1 MRHQKGLLTMTA
13 ASSPRTLAGI
23 QFGRAVAAILVVLYH
38 GGRMLPQYLG
48 NIGLAKYFES
58 GNAGVDFFFVLSG
71 FIIFYVHGKDIGQ
84 PPRLRNYLMRRFTR
98 IYPIYWV
105 VTAFVIAL
113 LVAKGDWGPL
123 SPSHIVRSLVLFPD
137 DSDPIVGV
145 AWTLCHE
152 MTFYLVFAALIAS
165 RKIGGV
171 LILAWVALVV
181 LGIFHPHQQSNIKF
195 LESSYHIEFALG
207 ALTAYCARKY
217 PVAAAPRLVLIGL
230 IAFGVVAAQFNDL
243 SIKVPVAGRM
253 MYGSASAVIIFGLA
267 VWENSGKISFPRW
280 ASFLGAA
287 SYSIYL
293 IHTYMLGWIG
303 KGLAIF
309 FPQNSAPNLLY
320 LVSVIGATAAGCIL
334 YQTVE
339 RRLMTIATGLR
350 GRQPAP
356 ATP

>member
-1 MRHQKGLLTMTA
+1 MTA
-13 ASSPRTLAGI
+13 ASSQRTLAGI

-48 NIGLAKYFES
+48 NIGLAKYFEY

-71 FIIFYVHGKDIGQ
+71 FIIFYIHGKDIGQ
-84 PPRLRNYLMRRFTR
+84 PSQLRNYLLRRFTR

-113 LVAKGDWGPL
+113 LVAKGDWAGL
-123 SPSHIVRSLVLFPD
+123 SPSHVVRSLVLFPD
-137 DSDPIVGV
+137 DSDPVVGV

-165 RKIGGV
+165 RKLGGV
-171 LILAWVALVV
+171 LILAWLALVV

-207 ALTAYCARKY
+207 ALAAYCVRKY
-217 PVAAAPRLVLIGL
+217 PVTAAPGLMVIGL
-230 IAFGVVAAQFNDL
+230 MAFAVVGTQFNDL
-243 SIKVPVAGRM
+243 AIRVPVAGRG
-253 MYGSASAVIIFGLA
+253 MYGAASALIIFGLA
-267 VWENSGKISFPRW
+267 VWERSGKISFPRW

-293 IHTYMLGWIG
+293 IHTYALGWIG
-303 KGLAIF
+303 RGLAIF
-309 FPQNSAPNLLY
+309 FHQNSAPNLLY
-320 LVSVIGATAAGCIL
+320 LVSVVGAVATGCIL

-339 RRLMTIATGLR
+339 RRLMTIAIGLR
-350 GRQPAP
+350 GRRPVT
-356 ATP
+356 ATS

>member
-1 MRHQKGLLTMTA
+1 MTA

-38 GGRMLPQYLG
+38 GGRMLPQYFG
-48 NIGLAKYFES
+48 NIGLAKYFGY

-84 PPRLRNYLMRRFTR
+84 PSRLGNYLMRRFTR

-113 LVAKGDWGPL
+113 LVAKGDWAPL

-165 RKIGGV
+165 RKIGGA
-171 LILAWVALVV
+171 LILAWLALVL
-181 LGIFHPHQQSNIKF
+181 LGIFQPHQQSNIKF

-207 ALTAYCARKY
+207 ALTAYCAKKY
-217 PVAAAPRLVLIGL
+217 AVTVAPGLMVIGL
-230 IAFGVVAAQFNDL
+230 LAFVVVGLQFNDL
-243 SIKVPVAGRM
+243 AIRVPVAGRI
-253 MYGSASAVIIFGLA
+253 MYGSASALIIFGLA
-267 VWENSGKISFPRW
+267 VWERSGNISFPRW

-293 IHTYMLGWIG
+293 FHTYALGWIG
-303 KGLAIF
+303 RGLAIF
-309 FPQNSAPNLLY
+309 FHPNSAPNLLY
-320 LVSVIGATAAGCIL
+320 LVSVVGATAAGCIL
-334 YQTVE
+334 YQAIE
-339 RRLMTIATGLR
+339 RRLMTITRGLR
-350 GRQPAP
+350 SRQPAP

>member
-1 MRHQKGLLTMTA
+1 MTA
-13 ASSPRTLAGI
+13 ASSQRTLDGI

-48 NIGLAKYFES
+48 NIGLAKYFEY

-84 PPRLRNYLMRRFTR
+84 PARLGNYLMRRFTR

-113 LVAKGDWGPL
+113 LVAKRDWASLAPL
-123 SPSHIVRSLVLFPD
+123 HVLRSLILFPD
-137 DSDPIVGV
+137 SFDPLVGV

-165 RKIGGV
+165 RKIGAAIV
-171 LILAWVALVV
+171 LAWLALVIV
-181 LGIFHPHQQSNIKF
+181 GIFQPHQQTNIKF
-195 LESSYHIEFALG
+195 LESPYHIEFVLG
-207 ALTAYCARKY
+207 AFAAYCARKY
-217 PVAAAPRLVLIGL
+217 PMTAAPALVLIGL
-230 IAFGVVAAQFNDL
+230 LAFVIVGLQFNDL
-243 SIKVPVAGRM
+243 AIKVPVAGRLL
-253 MYGSASAVIIFGLA
+253 YGMASTLIIFGLA
-267 VWENSGKISFPRW
+267 VWEKSGKISFPRW

-293 IHTYMLGWIG
+293 FHVYALGWIG
-303 KGLAIF
+303 KGLSIVF
-309 FPQNSAPNLLY
+309 HPNSAPNLLY
-320 LVSVIGATAAGCIL
+320 LVSVAGATAAGCLL

-339 RRLMTIATGLR
+339 RRLMMIARGLKR
-350 GRQPAP
+350 PQPATAAP
-356 ATP
+356 